1 MRKVLHVGPCHSP
14 GGMATVIHT
23 LADHPPHG
31 WTASLLSSHAEGG
44 IRKKWKAYRT
54 ARKEIDKVCSKNS
67 DRPDVIHL
75 HAAADWSWRR
85 KVRLIRIAQHHDVPC
100 IVHLHSGQF
109 DDWLIDGGQKRQTHV
124 RSVLEEKGVQGVV
137 LSTAWNE
144 RLSPLIGSLEVV
156 NIPLPPHEQSD
167 NAVRDEDHLLLLGR
181 ADPVKGHAFAVDLVA
196 ALRAVFPKLRLT
208 MTGTSNSEHEW
219 VDSLGW
225 VSDKEKSRLVASASV
240 LLIPSAFEG
249 QPMVALEALSAGL
262 PVCASDRVVGLP
274 DTVQAAAYNDVEAW
288 VEVVSGIL
296 RHPPEAK
303 LLMAS
308 VATYSVDEVQ
318 QRWKTIYESL

>member
-1 MRKVLHVGPCHSP
+1 
-14 GGMATVIHT
+14 MATVMHT

-124 RSVLEEKGVQGVV
+124 RSVLEEKSVQGVV

-144 RLSPLIGSLEVV
+144 RLSAHWKWSTILF
-156 NIPLPPHEQSD
+156 
-167 NAVRDEDHLLLLGR
+167 HLTNR
-181 ADPVKGHAFAVDLVA
+181 A
-196 ALRAVFPKLRLT
+196 T
-208 MTGTSNSEHEW
+208 MQYGMKITCSSW
-219 VDSLGW
+219 VG
-225 VSDKEKSRLVASASV
+225 
-240 LLIPSAFEG
+240 LIP
-249 QPMVALEALSAGL
+249 
-262 PVCASDRVVGLP
+262 
-274 DTVQAAAYNDVEAW
+274 
-288 VEVVSGIL
+288 
-296 RHPPEAK
+296 
-303 LLMAS
+303 
-308 VATYSVDEVQ
+308 
-318 QRWKTIYESL
+318 